1 MLLSIIVPC
10 YNEQEVLPLFYRK
23 TGEVLEKMGCEY
35 ELILVDDGS
44 KDGTLAVM
52 KDLAQKDTHVKYLSF
67 SRNFGKE
74 SAMYAGLSNARG
86 DYAAVMDAD
95 MQDPPSLLPR
105 MLDKLQTGEYDC
117 VAARRVSRKSRAPS
131 TISASEMRF
140 TIL

>member
-1 MLLSIIVPC
+1 MRLSIIVPC

-95 MQDPPSLLPR
+95 MQDPPSLLP
-105 MLDKLQTGEYDC
+105 
-117 VAARRVSRKSRAPS
+117 P
-131 TISASEMRF
+131 
-140 TIL
+140 